1 MYRKG
6 SDLLKI
12 SEKENW
18 PLWKIALESEIYENE
33 TTEEDVFHK
42 MNEVIKVMENSSE
55 ASLESDNKTL
65 GKIIGGEAKKLN
77 KRISRGET
85 LCGDTINEAMKKAF
99 STSEYNASMGRI
111 CAAPTAGSSGIIPA
125 ALLTVKEKYDLDDI
139 EVARGLLTASAV
151 GKVISTNAT
160 VSGAEGGCQAEC
172 GAAASMAAAAVVEML
187 GGTPQ
192 MSLNAAAI
200 ALKNIMGLIC
210 DPIGGL
216 VESPCSKR
224 NASGVVNALISAEMT
239 LAGIKSVIP
248 FDEVVDSMK
257 KVGDDMHSDYR
268 ETARGGIAGTP
279 TGKKIKENI
288 KNGTL

>member
-210 DPIGGL
+210 DPIAGL

-239 LAGIKSVIP
+239 LAGIKSVIH

-288 KNGTL
+288 KNI